1 MADPSAPKTTEPA
14 PPSALELEAEADRLL
29 WQQGQSRPQDL
40 EYSFYREANLTRALR
55 REGWRCEPPPPVPV
69 GPASPLA
76 QLLEALLSEACLGY
90 RHRRVLSLVRHGLSH
105 KEIAATMGVRRTTVQ
120 RWHQQALARLREYL
134 AQQTGAE
141 TAENLRQAYREQLGA
156 GAHHREC
163 HCLPGREA
171 CRRDGLCKYRWY
183 LFREARAEG

>member
-1 MADPSAPKTTEPA
+1 MADPSLPKTTESS
-14 PPSALELEAEADRLL
+14 PPTALELEAQADRLL
-29 WQQGQSRPQDL
+29 WQKGASRPQDL
-40 EYSFYREANLTRALR
+40 EYSFYREVNLARAAR
-55 REGWRCEPPPPVPV
+55 REGWRHEPPPPAPTD
-69 GPASPLA
+69 PTSALA
-76 QLLEALLSEACLGY
+76 PLLEALVAEACLGY

-105 KEIAATMGVRRTTVQ
+105 RQIAETMGVRRTTVL

-134 AQQTGAE
+134 ARQTGAE
-141 TAENLRQAYREQLGA
+141 TAENLRQAYREQVGS

-183 LFREARAEG
+183 LFREARAEA